1 MYIVKVG
8 DGIKMP
14 MEEEYHGDD
23 AREIILTSFLKSGYE
38 REVSTVCDITWED
51 MELDIEQYFSEREID
66 ALKSISDYTSV
77 KEWEFLTVEAIEEK
91 LTLA

>member
-1 MYIVKVG
+1 MYIIKVG

-14 MEEEYHGDD
+14 IEEEYHGED

-38 REVSTVCDITWED
+38 REVLTVCDITWED

-66 ALKSISDYTSV
+66 ALKKISSYTND
-77 KEWEFLTVEAIEEK
+77 EDWEFLTVKSIEEK